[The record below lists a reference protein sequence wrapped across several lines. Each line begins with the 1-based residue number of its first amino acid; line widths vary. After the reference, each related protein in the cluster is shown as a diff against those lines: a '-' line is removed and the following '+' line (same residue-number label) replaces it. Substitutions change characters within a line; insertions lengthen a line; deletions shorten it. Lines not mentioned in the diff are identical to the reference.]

1 MLKLGDMTTDLS
13 GHLPHQ
19 MTEEQYRLLPA
30 DIARE
35 IEVVHGHVIV
45 CESPVPEHNR
55 VARRLAGAIEQ
66 LPSTEECVQVET
78 DIDVVLWRI
87 PKFTFRRPD
96 VVVYRCLPE
105 RGAKPE
111 AGDALVVV
119 EVSSPSTAAEDLLDK
134 KVQYARAGI
143 PLYLVVLLDTKFE
156 IEEVREFRLD
166 AHAAEYRLHNLHRDG
181 FLRLEHVV
189 VGEISFSDLTR

>member
-1 MLKLGDMTTDLS
+1 MTIEAS
-13 GHLPHQ
+13 AGLPHE
-19 MTEEQYRLLPA
+19 MTEEEYRSLPE
-30 DIARE
+30 DISRE

-55 VARRLAGAIEQ
+55 VARRLAGAMEQ
-66 LPSTEECVQVET
+66 LPSTEPCVRVET
-78 DIDVVLWRI
+78 DIDVVLWRV

-96 VVVYRCLPE
+96 VTVYRCLPE

-111 AGDALVVV
+111 AGDALIVI

-143 PLYLVVLLDTKFE
+143 PAYLVVSLDTKYD

-166 AHAAEYRLHNLHRDG
+166 AHAAEYRLHRLHREG
-181 FLRLEHVV
+181 FLELEHVV
-189 VGEISFSDLTR
+189 LGEISFADLTR

>member
-1 MLKLGDMTTDLS
+1 MTIQSPD
-13 GHLPHQ
+13 HLPHE
-19 MTEEQYRLLPA
+19 MTEEQYRQLPEGV
-30 DIARE
+30 ARE

-55 VARRLAGAIEQ
+55 VARRLAGSMED
-66 LPSTEECVQVET
+66 LPSTEPCIRVET

-96 VVVYRCLPE
+96 VTVYRCLPE

-111 AGDALVVV
+111 AGDALIVV
-119 EVSSPSTAAEDLLDK
+119 EVSSPSTAAEDMLDK

-143 PLYLVVLLDTKFE
+143 PLYLVVVLDTKFE

-166 AHAAEYRLHNLHRDG
+166 AHAAEYRLHRLHRDG
-181 FLRLEHVV
+181 FVRLEHVV
-189 VGEISFSDLTR
+189 LGDISFADLAR

>member
-1 MLKLGDMTTDLS
+1 MTIRASD
-13 GHLPHQ
+13 HLPHDL
-19 MTEEQYRLLPA
+19 TEEQYHQLPEDA
-30 DIARE
+30 ARE

-45 CESPVPEHNR
+45 RERPVPEHNR
-55 VARRLAGAIEQ
+55 VARRLAGALEE
-66 LPSTEECVQVET
+66 LPSTEPCIRVET

-96 VVVYRCLPE
+96 VTVYRCLPE

-111 AGDALVVV
+111 AGDALIVV
-119 EVSSPSTAAEDLLDK
+119 EVYSPSTAAEDLLDK

-143 PLYLVVLLDTKFE
+143 PLYLVVVLDTKFD

-166 AHAAEYRLHNLHRDG
+166 AHAAEYRLHRLHRDG
-181 FLRLEHVV
+181 LVRLEHVV
-189 VGEISFSDLTR
+189 LGEISFADLVR

>member
-1 MLKLGDMTTDLS
+1 MMTESS
-13 GHLPHQ
+13 GHLPHE
-19 MTEEQYRLLPA
+19 MTEEQYLQLPE
-30 DIARE
+30 DMARE

-55 VARRLAGAIEQ
+55 VARRLAGAMEQ
-66 LPSTEECVQVET
+66 LPSTEPCIRAET
-78 DIDVVLWRI
+78 DIDVVLWRV

-96 VVVYRCLPE
+96 VTVYKCLPE

-111 AGDALVVV
+111 AGDALIVI

-134 KVQYARAGI
+134 KAQYARAGI
-143 PLYLVVLLDTKFE
+143 PLYLVVALDPKYD

-166 AHAAEYRLHNLHRDG
+166 AHAAEYRLHRLHRDG
-181 FLRLEHVV
+181 FLQLEHVV
-189 VGEISFSDLTR
+189 IGEISFADLVR

>member
-1 MLKLGDMTTDLS
+1 MTIEPS
-13 GHLPHQ
+13 GHLPHE
-19 MTEEQYRLLPA
+19 MTEEQYRQLPEA
-30 DIARE
+30 MARE

-55 VARRLAGAIEQ
+55 VARRLAGAMEQ
-66 LPSTEECVQVET
+66 LPSTEPCIRVET
-78 DIDVVLWRI
+78 GIDVVLWRV

-96 VVVYRCLPE
+96 VTVYRCLPE

-111 AGDALVVV
+111 SGDALIVV

-134 KVQYARAGI
+134 KAQYARAGI
-143 PLYLVVLLDTKFE
+143 PLYLVIALDTKYD

-166 AHAAEYRLHNLHRDG
+166 AHAAEYRLHRLHRDG
-181 FLRLEHVV
+181 FLQLEHVV
-189 VGEISFSDLTR
+189 LGEITFADLVR

>member
-1 MLKLGDMTTDLS
+1 MTIQSPD
-13 GHLPHQ
+13 HLPHE
-19 MTEEQYRLLPA
+19 MTEEQYNQLPEGV
-30 DIARE
+30 ARE

-55 VARRLAGAIEQ
+55 VARRLAGSMED
-66 LPSTEECVQVET
+66 LPSTEPCIRVET

-96 VVVYRCLPE
+96 VTVYRCLPE

-111 AGDALVVV
+111 AGDALIVV

-143 PLYLVVLLDTKFE
+143 PLYLVVVLDTKFD

-166 AHAAEYRLHNLHRDG
+166 AHAAEYRLHRLHRDG
-181 FLRLEHVV
+181 FVRLEHVV
-189 VGEISFSDLTR
+189 LGEISFADLVR

>member
-1 MLKLGDMTTDLS
+1 
-13 GHLPHQ
+13 
-19 MTEEQYRLLPA
+19 MTEEQYRQLPEGV
-30 DIARE
+30 ARE

-55 VARRLAGAIEQ
+55 VARRLAGSMEE
-66 LPSTEECVQVET
+66 LPSAAPCIRVEM

-96 VVVYRCLPE
+96 VTVYRCLPE

-111 AGDALVVV
+111 AADALIIV

-143 PLYLVVLLDTKFE
+143 PLYLVVVLDTKFD

-166 AHAAEYRLHNLHRDG
+166 AHAAEYRLHRLHRDG
-181 FLRLEHVV
+181 FVRLEHVV
-189 VGEISFSDLTR
+189 LGDISFADLVR

>member
-1 MLKLGDMTTDLS
+1 MTIRASDY
-13 GHLPHQ
+13 LPHE
-19 MTEEQYRLLPA
+19 MTEEQYRQLPEGV
-30 DIARE
+30 ARG

-55 VARRLAGAIEQ
+55 VARRLAGSMEQ
-66 LPSTEECVQVET
+66 LPSTEPCIRVET

-96 VVVYRCLPE
+96 VTVYRCLPE

-111 AGDALVVV
+111 AGDALIVV

-143 PLYLVVLLDTKFE
+143 PLYLVVVLDTKFD
-156 IEEVREFRLD
+156 IEEMREFRLD
-166 AHAAEYRLHNLHRDG
+166 AHAAEYRLHRLHRDG
-181 FLRLEHVV
+181 FVRLEHVV
-189 VGEISFSDLTR
+189 LGDISFADLVR

>member
-1 MLKLGDMTTDLS
+1 MTIQSPDD
-13 GHLPHQ
+13 LPHE
-19 MTEEQYRLLPA
+19 MTEEQYRQLPEGV
-30 DIARE
+30 ARE

-55 VARRLAGAIEQ
+55 VARRLAGSMEE
-66 LPSTEECVQVET
+66 LPSTEPCIRVET

-96 VVVYRCLPE
+96 VTVYRCLPE

-111 AGDALVVV
+111 AGDALIVV

-143 PLYLVVLLDTKFE
+143 PLYLVVVLDTKFD

-166 AHAAEYRLHNLHRDG
+166 AHAAEYRLHRLHRDG
-181 FLRLEHVV
+181 FVRLEHVV
-189 VGEISFSDLTR
+189 LGDISFADLVR

>member
-1 MLKLGDMTTDLS
+1 MTSRLS
-13 GHLPHQ
+13 GHLPHDL
-19 MTEEQYRLLPA
+19 TEEQYLRLPQ
-30 DIARE
+30 DQARA

-45 CESPVPEHNR
+45 CEPPVPEHDR
-55 VARRLAGAIEQ
+55 VARRLAGAMEQ
-66 LPSTEECVQVET
+66 LPSTEPCIRVET

-96 VVVYRCLPE
+96 VTVYGCLDE

-111 AGDALVVV
+111 AGDALIVV

-134 KVQYARAGI
+134 KAQYARAGI
-143 PLYLVVLLDTKFE
+143 PLYLVVVLDTEFD

-166 AHAAEYRLHNLHRDG
+166 AHAAEHRLHRLHRNG
-181 FLRLEHVV
+181 SLTLEHVV
-189 VGEISFSDLTR
+189 LGDISFEGLTR